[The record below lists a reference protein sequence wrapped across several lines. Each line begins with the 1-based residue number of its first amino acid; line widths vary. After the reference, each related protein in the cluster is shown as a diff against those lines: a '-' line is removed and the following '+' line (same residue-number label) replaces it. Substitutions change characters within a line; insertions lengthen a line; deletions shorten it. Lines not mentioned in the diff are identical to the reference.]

1 MGFPKHD
8 YDPKT
13 LDLMRSAFDA
23 AWEEIEYALAGS
35 KLNPSKLRT
44 AMVARIMLAVK
55 DGERDPERLKE
66 LAIETIAKSH

>member
-1 MGFPKHD
+1 MGFPKHN
-8 YDPKT
+8 YDPQT
-13 LDLMRSAFDA
+13 LALMRSAFDA

-35 KLNPSKLRT
+35 QLNPTELRT
-44 AMVARIMLAVK
+44 AMAFRIMLAVS